1 MAEQAISAVSRKAGR
16 ILCCVPHCRR
26 TISKEAAEEKRWD
39 EWMCGSH
46 WREVPVRLRSVH
58 LRILRRGRRGQAVAK
73 ARADRIWSRIKR
85 YAMERAG
92 GLC

>member
-1 MAEQAISAVSRKAGR
+1 MDDRTIDAVDRKADR

-46 WREVPVRLRSVH
+46 WREVPDRPRSVH
-58 LRILRRGRRGQAVAK
+58 LRILRRGRRGHAVAK
-73 ARADRIWSRIKR
+73 ARAERIWARIKR
-85 YAMERAG
+85 YAIERAAG
-92 GLC
+92 VC